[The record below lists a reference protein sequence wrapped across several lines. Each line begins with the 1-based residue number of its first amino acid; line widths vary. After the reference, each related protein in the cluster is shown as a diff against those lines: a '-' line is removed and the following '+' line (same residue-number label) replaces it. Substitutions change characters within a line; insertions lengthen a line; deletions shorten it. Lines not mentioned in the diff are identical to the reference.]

1 MFAVSPVRAERKGSV
16 RRNGGGGHLQN
27 ILLLRAALQQ
37 AGVIVVD
44 ARSAADAAAK
54 DDTRLADGAV
64 RQPAVAHGLV
74 GRMQAKADGAVI
86 FGRGEVLTVHLRS
99 HMGDAALRRDG
110 LDLVDPGFPAQIF
123 CQQVSTSLPAA
134 QIRPRPVMTQRFSI
148 YCSTCSST

>member
-1 MFAVSPVRAERKGSV
+1 MRSHAYETLIVPAAQALTMFAVSPFAEREGSV

-37 AGVIVVD
+37 TGVIVVD

-64 RQPAVAHGLV
+64 RQPAVAHSLV

-86 FGRGEVLTVHLRS
+86 FGRGKVRHSAPPLPHGRRS
-99 HMGDAALRRDG
+99 PPSRR
-110 LDLVDPGFPAQIF
+110 
-123 CQQVSTSLPAA
+123 T
-134 QIRPRPVMTQRFSI
+134 
-148 YCSTCSST
+148 